1 MKAKSSIAH
10 IVDLHSLKKE
20 AFRNTSHHT
29 PPLCDDILLWAGK
42 AQGYS
47 LYVAVPGSAGRGDV
61 RKIRR
66 KCENFW

>member
-1 MKAKSSIAH
+1 MCIILIERAA
-10 IVDLHSLKKE
+10 
-20 AFRNTSHHT
+20 T

>member
-1 MKAKSSIAH
+1 MRKTY
-10 IVDLHSLKKE
+10 
-20 AFRNTSHHT
+20 NTDVTLQST

>member
-1 MKAKSSIAH
+1 MGTKIFEIDEEMS
-10 IVDLHSLKKE
+10 
-20 AFRNTSHHT
+20 T

-61 RKIRR
+61 RKIRI

>member
-1 MKAKSSIAH
+1 
-10 IVDLHSLKKE
+10 L
-20 AFRNTSHHT
+20 NTT